1 MRRTKAEWRERLVLG
16 VIHMT
21 GVLEALVFFT
31 TLSFWSLD
39 ISAKVVFSDWADNF
53 IEGKKK

>member
-16 VIHMT
+16 AIHMT

-31 TLSFWSLD
+31 TLSFCSLD
-39 ISAKVVFSDWADNF
+39 IRAKVIFSDWADNF
-53 IEGKKK
+53 VEGKKK